1 MEPILSSMNP
11 KLEAVELGPVHRPKK
26 EISMEVAHGL
36 QKQFI
41 HVYTYIYTH
50 VCIYNIK
57 FYYLNPKPL
66 NPISYIF
73 GFAVVCI
80 EVST

>member
-1 MEPILSSMNP
+1 M
-11 KLEAVELGPVHRPKK
+11 
-26 EISMEVAHGL
+26 
-36 QKQFI
+36 
-41 HVYTYIYTH
+41 Y
-50 VCIYNIK
+50 IYNIK

>member
-1 MEPILSSMNP
+1 MEPILSSMKP
-11 KLEAVELGPVHRPKK
+11 KLEAVELGPFHRPKK

-41 HVYTYIYTH
+41 HVYIYIYIYT
-50 VCIYNIK
+50 CIYIYNIK

-66 NPISYIF
+66 NPIKLHF
-73 GFAVVCI
+73 WFCCCVH
-80 EVST
+80 